1 MNTNEVFGDGSAA
14 VDLWRR
20 LLEAEIEL
28 EEAEDRPDV
37 FEELDDVDE
46 DELAA
51 AQTTV
56 FARLGIGEIGEP
68 EGHDALVA
76 AFMVDLE
83 NWRADASASPL
94 ALARDVG
101 SLAAT
106 VKVSVPDLRSEG
118 LNEVVQFE
126 CDLDESGRISEL
138 AVKVSAAGEVLPL
151 TITLIEPNG
160 AAHTARV
167 SSLGLARFSR
177 LAIEPTAGAS
187 LRFEL
192 RRQRQT

>member
-28 EEAEDRPDV
+28 EEAEDSPDV

-56 FARLGIGEIGEP
+56 FARLGIGEPDGR
-68 EGHDALVA
+68 DALVA

-83 NWRADASASPL
+83 NWRTDASASPL

-138 AVKVSAAGEVLPL
+138 AVKVSEAGEALPL

-167 SSLGLARFSR
+167 SSFGLARFSR
-177 LAIEPTAGAS
+177 LAIEPTAGTS